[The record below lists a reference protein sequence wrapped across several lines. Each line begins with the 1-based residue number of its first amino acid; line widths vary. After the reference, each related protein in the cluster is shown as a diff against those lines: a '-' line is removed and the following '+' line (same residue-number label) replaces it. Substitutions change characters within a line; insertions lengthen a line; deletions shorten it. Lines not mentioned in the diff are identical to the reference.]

1 MRHVR
6 HPERL
11 LEEIR
16 RYGTAALR
24 VSAVLVALAYVA
36 VLIASR

>member
-1 MRHVR
+1 MRH
-6 HPERL
+6 PLDSERL

-24 VSAVLVALAYVA
+24 VSAAIVVLAYVA
-36 VLIASR
+36 ILIASR